1 MKNLFLLA
9 FCWLVSTTGI
19 HAQHTVILKSGEKMT
34 GKVQSLANGV
44 IVFDFKGNSM
54 KLKTD
59 EVSSIVFGEGAEGSK
74 VAETAGSKLPSA
86 PGEKS
91 VTANNTVV
99 RYKVADRTIIKPPVV
114 NNLTQEKGT
123 VVVTVTIDKYGHVRK
138 AVPGAEGSSTKSDYL
153 WTKAKQAAES
163 ALFDNVPNAPLEQT
177 GYMVIV
183 F

>member
-1 MKNLFLLA
+1 MKSILLTSLTVLSCALFLQ
-9 FCWLVSTTGI
+9 
-19 HAQHTVILKSGEKMT
+19 AQHTVVLKTGEQMS
-34 GKVQSLANGV
+34 GKVQSLSNGV

-54 KLKTD
+54 KLKVD
-59 EVSSIVFGEGAEGSK
+59 DVSSILFSQTSVPVKSAGAG
-74 VAETAGSKLPSA
+74 GSKLPSE

-91 VTANNTVV
+91 ITANNSVV
-99 RYKVADRTIIKPPVV
+99 RYKVADRTIIKPPVI

-138 AVPGAEGSSTKSDYL
+138 AVPGAEGSTTKSDYL

-177 GYMVIV
+177 GYMIIML
-183 F
+183 